1 MARSYQDLL
10 AAAREQVPE
19 IQVAE
24 LASRADGGDSP
35 LVVDVRE
42 QHEWDEGHIPGSVH
56 VPRGFLEGRIA
67 GVASPDRELVLSCA
81 SGNRSLLAA
90 VALQEMG
97 YENVSSLAGG
107 FTRWKQSGQH
117 YDVPRRLSAPQ
128 RSRYARHISI
138 PEVGES
144 GQLDL
149 LGSRALLIGAG
160 GLGSPAAYY
169 LAAAGVG
176 TIGLVDD
183 DVVDESNLQRQI
195 IHTTDRVGMLKGES
209 AKVAINAL
217 NPDVTVN
224 VHPFRV
230 NKDNVLDLLAD
241 YDVIVD
247 GADNFPT
254 RYLLNDAALMTRTP
268 LVHASILRFEGHA
281 SVFLP
286 YEGPCYRCLFP
297 EPPPPDM
304 APSCGEAGVLG
315 VLCGVMGNIQANE
328 AIKVLLGI
336 GDTLAGRLLIYDAL
350 GMTFTELKVRRDPNC
365 PACGPDAQLEFRD
378 YDAWCAGRA
387 HDVTAVAGAAS

>member
-1 MARSYQDLL
+1 MARTYQDLL
-10 AAAREQVPE
+10 AEAREQVPE
-19 IQVAE
+19 IDVDE
-24 LASRADGGDSP
+24 LERLLDAPDPP

-42 QHEWDEGHIPGSVH
+42 QHEWDEGYLPGSVH
-56 VPRGFLEGRIA
+56 VTRGHLESRIG
-67 GVASPDRELVLSCA
+67 GVARPEQEIVLVCA
-81 SGNRSLLAA
+81 SGRRSLLAGRT
-90 VALQEMG
+90 LQGMG
-97 YENVSSLAGG
+97 YLHAKSLAGG
-107 FTRWKQSGQH
+107 YTRWKQSGRAFE
-117 YDVPRRLSAPQ
+117 VPRTLTPEQ
-128 RSRYARHISI
+128 RSRYSRHTSI
-138 PEVGES
+138 TEVGEA
-144 GQLDL
+144 GQLRL
-149 LGSRALLIGAG
+149 LDSKALLIGAG

-176 TIGLVDD
+176 TLGLVDD
-183 DVVDESNLQRQI
+183 DVVDASNLQRQI

-209 AKVAINAL
+209 ARIAIEAL
-217 NPDVTVN
+217 NPDVRVN

-230 NKDNVLDLLAD
+230 SKDNVLDLIAD

-254 RYLLNDAALMTRTP
+254 RYLLNDAALMARKP

-336 GDTLAGRLLIYDAL
+336 GDTLTGRLLIYDAL
-350 GMTFTELKVRRDPNC
+350 GMTFTELKVRRDPSC
-365 PACGPDAQLEFRD
+365 PACGPDARLEFRD
-378 YDAWCAGRA
+378 YDAWCAGVA
-387 HDVTAVAGAAS
+387 HRVETVATA

>member
-10 AAAREQVPE
+10 AKAREQVPE
-19 IQVAE
+19 VQVAD
-24 LASRADGGDSP
+24 LAARRAAGDSP

-42 QHEWDEGHIPGSVH
+42 QAEWDEGHIPGSVH
-56 VPRGFLEGRIA
+56 IPRGNLESRIA
-67 GVASPDRELVLSCA
+67 GVATPGQEIVLSCA
-81 SGNRSLLAA
+81 SGNRSLLAGTT
-90 VALQEMG
+90 LQEMG
-97 YENVSSLAGG
+97 FENVSSLAGG
-107 FTRWKQSGQH
+107 FARWKQSGQDW
-117 YDVPRRLSAPQ
+117 DVPRTLTHEQ
-128 RSRYARHISI
+128 RSRYSRHTLI
-138 PEVGES
+138 PEIGEQ

-160 GLGSPAAYY
+160 GLGSPAALY

-183 DVVDESNLQRQI
+183 DVVDASNLQRQI
-195 IHTTDRVGMLKGES
+195 IHTTDRLGMLKGES
-209 AKVAINAL
+209 ARIAIEAL

-230 NKDNVLDLLAD
+230 DKDNVLGLIAD

-254 RYLLNDAALMTRTP
+254 RYLLNDASLMARKP
-268 LVHASILRFEGHA
+268 LIHASILRFEGHA

-315 VLCGVMGNIQANE
+315 VLCGVMGSIQANE

-336 GDTLAGRLLIYDAL
+336 GETLAGRLLIYDAL
-350 GMTFTELKVRRDPNC
+350 AMTFTELKVRRDPDC
-365 PACGPDAQLEFRD
+365 PACGPNAHLEFRD
-378 YDAWCAGRA
+378 YDAWCAGVGGHSVA
-387 HDVTAVAGAAS
+387 AAGA